1 MSRRLRVA
9 LVEPYMGGSH
19 AAWANGYRGAS
30 RHDVEVVSHDARF
43 WKWRMQG
50 AHVTLAAAY
59 LDLVRRDGP
68 FDVVVASSML
78 NLAGFLGLI
87 GDAATDTRSVLY
99 LHESQLTYPLSE
111 RDRPDETYAMVNW
124 TAALAADL
132 VLFNSRY
139 HRDVFFDAV
148 GKLLRRFPDHRHDHL
163 VDGVRSRSEV
173 LPVGVDLHRFV
184 GVEPAPIAGPVIL
197 WNQRWEYDK
206 GPDEFAD
213 AITRLAGR
221 DLDFRVV
228 MTGERFVGT
237 PPSFEELP
245 GLLGERL
252 VHAGWV
258 EDGEYIRLVAAAD
271 IVVSTAL
278 QEFFGVAIT
287 EAIHAGAFPLLP
299 RRLVYPERIPVEHH
313 DLCLYD
319 DGELTERL
327 EWALANPSRRAE
339 VAAGLSAHM
348 GRYDWAEVAPSYDER
363 LEQLVATGLQ

>member
-1 MSRRLRVA
+1 MSRRLRIA

-19 AAWANGYRGAS
+19 AAWANGYRRAS
-30 RHDVEVVSHDARF
+30 RHDVEVISHDARF

-50 AHVTLAAAY
+50 AHVTLAGAY
-59 LDLVRRDGP
+59 LDHVRRGGR
-68 FDVVVASSML
+68 FDVVFASSML
-78 NLAGFLGLI
+78 NLAGFLGLV
-87 GDAATDTRSVLY
+87 GDAASGTRRALY
-99 LHESQLTYPLSE
+99 LHENQLTYPLSE

-124 TAALAADL
+124 TATLAADL
-132 VLFNSRY
+132 VVFNSHY
-139 HRDVFFDAV
+139 HRDVFFAAAE
-148 GKLLRRFPDHRHDHL
+148 KLLRRFPDHRHHHL

-173 LPVGVDLHRFV
+173 LPVGVDLGRFV
-184 GVEPAPIAGPVIL
+184 GVEPAPIVGPVIL

-237 PPSFEELP
+237 PASFEELP
-245 GLLGERL
+245 GVLGERL
-252 VHAGWV
+252 AHAGWV
-258 EDGEYIRLVAAAD
+258 EDGEYIGLVAAAD

-278 QEFFGVAIT
+278 QEYFGVAIT

-299 RRLVYPERIPVEHH
+299 RRLVYPERIPAEHH
-313 DLCLYD
+313 GHCLYD

-327 EWALANPSRRAE
+327 EWALANPGPRSAIAAE
-339 VAAGLSAHM
+339 LSAHM
-348 GRYDWAEVAPSYDER
+348 GGCDWSAVAPSYDER
-363 LEQLVATGLQ
+363 LEQLVAAEPQ